1 MRIIYLNNIYII
13 YIYMDKYCFSQFNE
27 KFYDFIDKL
36 NFIVNDDN
44 INSLKKKYN
53 KINQTKLIKNFVK
66 NLETYKDSINKCD
79 DSIFTNEIFIY
90 DNINISNIWNKLTN
104 ETTKKSFWEYLQI
117 LYILGEVFV
126 NGSTNNDMM
135 KNLLETNNTSTSSNQ
150 QMNLE
155 NMLKNITGGKMGD
168 INNKLFDVDEN
179 EIKEASN
186 NMKEMFKDSDS
197 KTGDIMCDMIGDI
210 SNELTNSK
218 GKGLNNI
225 LNIAENVANKFKP
238 KLESGEI
245 NLNDLL
251 NSAKNAMGSM
261 SGEVPDTDNP
271 MDLLNNLMKNM
282 K

>member
-1 MRIIYLNNIYII
+1 
-13 YIYMDKYCFSQFNE
+13 MDKYCFNQFNE

-36 NFIVNDDN
+36 NFIVNDEN

-79 DSIFTNEIFIY
+79 DSIFTNDIFIY
-90 DNINISNIWNKLTN
+90 ENINISNIWNKLNN

-126 NGSTNNDMM
+126 NGYTNDDMM
-135 KNLLETNNTSTSSNQ
+135 KNLLETNNTSTNSNQ

-155 NMLKNITGGKMGD
+155 NMLKNLTGGKLGD
-168 INNKLFDVDEN
+168 MNNKLFDIDEN

-210 SNELTNSK
+210 SNELSNSK

-251 NSAKNAMGSM
+251 NSAKNAMGNM